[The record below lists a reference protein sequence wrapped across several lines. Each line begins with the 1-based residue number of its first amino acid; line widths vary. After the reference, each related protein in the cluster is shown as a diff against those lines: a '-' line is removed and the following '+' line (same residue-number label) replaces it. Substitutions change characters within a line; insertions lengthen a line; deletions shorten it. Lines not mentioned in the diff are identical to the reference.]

1 MNTESEINSLKI
13 EYITNI
19 NQSFPESNRLIIE
32 IQKSRDIKEIDFI
45 YQKYLEIFRIR
56 TRKTFNPFTDEIC
69 SLILNSKNKNEVEFI
84 NQKFEIFPLMNKY
97 KLKNGSNYINQIRFA
112 KNFEELE
119 DILINLFSS
128 CRNKSIDL
136 KKLLKIYWD
145 KYEIDKLFKICYE

>member
-1 MNTESEINSLKI
+1 MNTESEINNLKI
-13 EYITNI
+13 KYITNI

-56 TRKTFNPFTDEIC
+56 TRKIFNPFIDEIC
-69 SLILNSKNKNEVEFI
+69 SLILNSKNKNEFEFI
-84 NQKFEIFPLMNKY
+84 NQKFEIFPLINKY
-97 KLKNGSNYINQIRFA
+97 KLNNGSNYINQIRFA

-128 CRNKSIDL
+128 CGNKSIDL
-136 KKLLKIYWD
+136 KKLLKNYWD